1 MNKASTKS
9 RNQKS
14 ENDEEANTK
23 SGQTIEM
30 PDILGKKKKDI
41 YANKQVDNKT
51 ETPEKLNVKNKQK
64 HIAEKNSR
72 ISDSFQL
79 RKAISERK
87 KEIENQHK
95 NGSENSGKVSKVAVG
110 ISGLLII
117 ALLLST
123 IVMLNNYGEKI

>member
-1 MNKASTKS
+1 MNKASSKS
-9 RNQKS
+9 KNQKS

-64 HIAEKNSR
+64 RIAEKTAEFR
-72 ISDSFQL
+72 IRFSL
-79 RKAISERK
+79 
-87 KEIENQHK
+87 
-95 NGSENSGKVSKVAVG
+95 
-110 ISGLLII
+110 
-117 ALLLST
+117 
-123 IVMLNNYGEKI
+123 EKL